1 LVNLSQVSRKKFEIP
16 KRSITSYEARMGID
30 PARLEFSIRIKE
42 GKPVSVNNNPNSV
55 NNFIPLQ
62 TNTQNTT
69 SGQPKQIEV
78 TRELDGVNDTGII
91 GELLTIGTSHLSE
104 ANKYFAMSKFAVSG
118 LLAEDN
124 QAVSSAAVL
133 SEQVGTDCEP
143 VLCDD
148 DMYLAGDPGV
158 GGKGN
163 NYQYQHVDVT
173 PGYYTMFEDG
183 RDSGPKITVNAHV
196 DQINPQGSK
205 AFTEYG
211 FVVQNEQGVKTKA
224 TLSGGVLT
232 IVDGN
237 GQSRKLLPGQEYTVG
252 NPGDPVARFYY
263 ADVPGAGENGSTEK
277 RLMVDYF
284 EKPSQETI
292 NNLVAQGAK
301 AEDVQALRNRTT
313 MSYGFRVPDGI
324 NTFAMSQGVGSGATL
339 TATKDGVKT
348 YYDAHYTE
356 GSCTVLN
363 TAPYPSPAPSPTPAP
378 SPAPYPNPSPSP
390 APVPAPYPTPSPAP
404 APTPAPAPSPAPY
417 PTPSPSPAPAPA
429 PAPNPA
435 PSPAPAP
442 APAPAPNPAPSPAPA
457 PAPAPAPNPAP
468 SPAPYPSPAP
478 SPGPAGV
485 AANQHAGAKK
495 GLKIEDADGGKYN
508 FSGTGV
514 YNLLKDRD
522 LTLNTKIVQGPG
534 NKTFNSEAGLTIGG
548 RTVHITADGTVDIGY
563 SDPKIKAPNISLQN
577 GQTVMLGNDSSITR
591 TGNKIKVETPEY
603 KIQFHVNQRYEG
615 AGFMIVD
622 VWSRSGGV
630 MSDNI
635 APTGLLGETFDAGN
649 ERQTAPKQSAGSYK
663 RDSLIETSTT
673 QAPLPAPAP
682 SPTPQPPTSQPN
694 NPLSRIQAMIQQLM
708 NLLMQL
714 MGMPPG
720 PGHNPGRRRGQ
731 GGDDD

>member
-1 LVNLSQVSRKKFEIP
+1 
-16 KRSITSYEARMGID
+16 
-30 PARLEFSIRIKE
+30 
-42 GKPVSVNNNPNSV
+42 VSVNNNPNSV

-62 TNTQNTT
+62 TNSQNTT

-91 GELLTIGTSHLSE
+91 GELLTVGTSHLSE

-124 QAVSSAAVL
+124 QAVSTAATL
-133 SEQVGTDCEP
+133 SEPVGGDCDP
-143 VLCDD
+143 VLCED

-163 NYQYQHVDVT
+163 NYQYQHVNVN

-183 RDSGPKITVNAHV
+183 RNGGPKITVNAHV

-211 FVVQNEQGVKTKA
+211 FVVQNEQGVKTNA

-252 NPGDPVARFYY
+252 NPGDPVAKFYY

-301 AEDVQALRNRTT
+301 PADVQALRNRTT

-324 NTFAMSQGVGSGATL
+324 NTFALSQGVGSGAAL

-356 GSCTVLN
+356 GPCTILN
-363 TAPYPSPAPSPTPAP
+363 TAPYPSPTPAPAPTPYPTPSPTPAP
-378 SPAPYPNPSPSP
+378 A
-390 APVPAPYPTPSPAP
+390 PAPYPTPSPAPTPAPAPTPYPTPSP

-417 PTPSPSPAPAPA
+417 PTPSPSPAPAPY
-429 PAPNPA
+429 PT
-435 PSPAPAP
+435 PSPAP
-442 APAPAPNPAPSPAPA
+442 APAPAPNPAPSPAPY
-457 PAPAPAPNPAP
+457 PSPSPAPAPN
-468 SPAPYPSPAP
+468 PAPYPSPAP

-534 NKTFNSEAGLTIGG
+534 NKTFNSEAGLTVGG
-548 RTVHITADGTVDIGY
+548 RTVHVTADGTVDIGY
-563 SDPKIKAPNISLQN
+563 ADPKIKAPNISLQN

-603 KIQFHVNQRYEG
+603 KIQFHVNQKYEG
-615 AGFMIVD
+615 TGFMNID

-635 APTGLLGETFDAGN
+635 APTGLLGETFDVGN

-663 RDSLIETSTT
+663 RDSLIETNT
-673 QAPLPAPAP
+673 APAPAP
-682 SPTPQPPTSQPN
+682 APAPTPSPSPSPAPSPAPQPGD
-694 NPLSRIQAMIQQLM
+694 PLSRIQSIVQQLM
-708 NLLMQL
+708 NLLMQML
-714 MGMPPG
+714 GMSSRPG
-720 PGHNPGRRRGQ
+720 NNPGRQQGQ
-731 GGDDD
+731 DDD